1 MTFYKYNLE
10 LRHIDNLFNFDY
22 PFFNEDLK
30 PQFEKLFI
38 KRYAFRQ
45 IGFPTIGEFKFR
57 LQSYLEENNDYFKQL
72 WEIELRTKAI
82 DFMNNKEYTETLT
95 RDITEKEKEEIINKS
110 LQEFMST
117 EIIQNSGVNTTTT
130 DTLNSNVNDGMAN
143 LGFESGLTDNTKET
157 VSENLG
163 SSNSTNGSNSTNTNS
178 SDNSNRDKLFTEN
191 VVTHGVGN
199 IGVTSAAD
207 LKKGWIDVTYSLIS
221 KVIDGGYDL
230 FLQRY

>member
-1 MTFYKYNLE
+1 MGYYNIE
-10 LRHIDNLFNFDY
+10 LRKIQNVFNFDY
-22 PFFNEDLK
+22 PFFNENK
-30 PQFEKLFI
+30 RAEFEKLFL
-38 KRYAFRQ
+38 KRYAFRE
-45 IGFPTIGEFKFR
+45 IGYPTIGEFKYR
-57 LQSYLEENNDYFKQL
+57 LQSYLEENNDYFTQL

-110 LQEFMST
+110 LQEFLSNET
-117 EIIQNSGVNTTTT
+117 NSNSGTNTTTSN
-130 DTLNSNVNDGMAN
+130 TLNSNVNDGMAN
-143 LGFESGLTDNTKET
+143 LGFESGLTSNTQENIFET
-157 VSENLG
+157 LG
-163 SSNSTNGSNSTNTNS
+163 TKNTTNSNNTSNTNS

-199 IGVTSAAD
+199 IGVTSASD

-221 KVIDGGYDL
+221 KIIDGAYDL

>member
-1 MTFYKYNLE
+1 MGYYNIE
-10 LRHIDNLFNFDY
+10 LRKIQNVFNFDY
-22 PFFNEDLK
+22 PFFNENK
-30 PQFEKLFI
+30 RAEFEKLFL
-38 KRYAFRQ
+38 KRYAFRE
-45 IGFPTIGEFKFR
+45 IGYPTIGEFKYR
-57 LQSYLEENNDYFKQL
+57 LQSYLEENNDYFTQL

-110 LQEFMST
+110 LQEFLSNET
-117 EIIQNSGVNTTTT
+117 NSNSGTNTTTSN
-130 DTLNSNVNDGMAN
+130 TLNSNVNDGMAN
-143 LGFESGLTDNTKET
+143 LGFESGLTSNTQENICET
-157 VSENLG
+157 LG
-163 SSNSTNGSNSTNTNS
+163 TKNTTNSNNTSNTNS

-199 IGVTSAAD
+199 IGVTSASD

-221 KVIDGGYDL
+221 KIIDGAYDL